1 MEDKTHSGKSEI
13 VSFSAPRDPKHRQIS
28 FGKFSKNHGESQPR
42 RHSHH
47 SCQPP
52 QPPQPPQLPHLAA
65 QLPQLHTGRPEPC
78 NARLTNMK
86 LSSNFIRAESS
97 HHLQPPMCTQRDE
110 GYIYIYVY
118 VYIYICICMVDD
130 LNSFVCALPF
140 LAEKSLLRGSLANP
154 MFFFLVVYC
163 LHIMDISH
171 SCVSKDN
178 IHKRMFRQSPDS
190 GGSSKE
196 TLNLGGR
203 YPTNKKQLGT
213 ALVTQGYILTT
224 DIFTREKSLTC
235 GTKTK
240 MQLSQTHFLFP
251 FSFS

>member
-110 GYIYIYVY
+110 GYIYIYIY
-118 VYIYICICMVDD
+118 MYMYIYIYVYVWLMISIPSSAHCHSSPKKV
-130 LNSFVCALPF
+130 SCADRSRTP
-140 LAEKSLLRGSLANP
+140 
-154 MFFFLVVYC
+154 C
-163 LHIMDISH
+163 
-171 SCVSKDN
+171 
-178 IHKRMFRQSPDS
+178 
-190 GGSSKE
+190 
-196 TLNLGGR
+196 
-203 YPTNKKQLGT
+203 
-213 ALVTQGYILTT
+213 
-224 DIFTREKSLTC
+224 
-235 GTKTK
+235 
-240 MQLSQTHFLFP
+240 
-251 FSFS
+251 FSFSWSTVFILWIYLTAVSRKTIYINGCLDNHQTVVEVPRKHSTWEEDIQPTRNSSEQRS

>member
-47 SCQPP
+47 SC

-110 GYIYIYVY
+110 GYIYICICI
-118 VYIYICICMVDD
+118 YIYICICMVDD

-154 MFFFLVVYC
+154 PC
-163 LHIMDISH
+163 
-171 SCVSKDN
+171 
-178 IHKRMFRQSPDS
+178 
-190 GGSSKE
+190 
-196 TLNLGGR
+196 
-203 YPTNKKQLGT
+203 
-213 ALVTQGYILTT
+213 
-224 DIFTREKSLTC
+224 
-235 GTKTK
+235 
-240 MQLSQTHFLFP
+240 
-251 FSFS
+251 FSFSWSTVFILWIYLTAVSRKTIYINGCLDNHQTVVEVPRKHSTWEEDIQPTRNSSEQRS